1 MHQVNCSHEQ
11 AHLLLLHHHDFRRPY
26 RDVTLVRENALAE
39 KAQKKQRTNLTQI
52 VITHFREKI
61 RDGLIAPGDK
71 LPTEMQMVAEFGV
84 SRTVIREAIANLK
97 ADGLVE
103 SRHGIG
109 VFALKPA
116 KESTNFQDLFGASDK
131 ISHII
136 ETLELRAAVEIEAA
150 GIAASRCSPA
160 QEANIRECF
169 DELSKR
175 IASGQPA
182 EDADFLFHKSIADA
196 TNNAQFRE
204 FMEFLGRRTIP
215 RSQLRKSMTDNNL
228 APASEL
234 KFHDEHRA
242 IMEAICMRDAAA
254 ARDAMRNH
262 LQGSLNRYRAILAKQ
277 V

>member
-1 MHQVNCSHEQ
+1 
-11 AHLLLLHHHDFRRPY
+11 LP
-26 RDVTLVRENALAE
+26 E
-39 KAQKKQRTNLTQI
+39 KVQKKQRTNLTQI

-61 RDGLIAPGDK
+61 RGGIITPGSK
-71 LPTEMQMVAEFGV
+71 LPTEMQMVAKFGV

-116 KESTNFQDLFGASDK
+116 KENTGFSDLFSQSDK

-160 QEANIRECF
+160 QEAHIRECF
-169 DELSKR
+169 DELSKCM
-175 IASGQPA
+175 AAEKPT
-182 EDADFLFHKSIADA
+182 EDADFLFHKAIATA
-196 TNNAQFRE
+196 TNNTQFKE

-215 RSQLRKSMTDNNL
+215 RSQLRKPMGEISLPPET
-228 APASEL
+228 EL
-234 KFHDEHRA
+234 KFHEEHRA
-242 IMEAICMRDAAA
+242 IMDAICQKDAPA
-254 ARDAMRNH
+254 ARDAMRHH
-262 LQGSLNRYRAILAKQ
+262 LQGSLNRYRAILAHQ
-277 V
+277 T